1 MRYRYDPEDLR
12 PLHPISDEDFRECI
26 RVMRLCMRQNN
37 EEYER
42 EHPKE
47 PVKLRYLY

>member
-1 MRYRYDPEDLR
+1 MKYDVTPEDLR
-12 PLHPISDEDFRECI
+12 PLHPLSDEDFRECL
-26 RVMRLCMRQNN
+26 RVMRLCMRRNN